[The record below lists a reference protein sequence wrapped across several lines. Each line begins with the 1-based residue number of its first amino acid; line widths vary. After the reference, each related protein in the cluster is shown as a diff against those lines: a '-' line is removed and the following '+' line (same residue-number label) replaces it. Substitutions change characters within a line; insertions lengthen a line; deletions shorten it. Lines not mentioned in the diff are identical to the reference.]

1 MIYPANSRYSKHC
14 AGNIPSHLLRN
25 EGKVMKRWI
34 VIVSGVFIVAVLVC
48 VGTACQPKG
57 LGTDNIGLDSDK
69 GRVMGIVTDKEE
81 LLPEGTTPQTY
92 EGALILVNEAVE
104 SGTYKLSADAPERIN
119 YVAGKEVA
127 KVRSGKDGYWQIE
140 LEPGMYFIRAFYGD
154 RSYSGNILIEVR
166 EGGEEHIVIE
176 LIHGV

>member
-1 MIYPANSRYSKHC
+1 
-14 AGNIPSHLLRN
+14 
-25 EGKVMKRWI
+25 MKRWI
-34 VIVSGVFIVAVLVC
+34 VLVLGVVLVAVLAY
-48 VGTACQPKG
+48 VGAACQPKD
-57 LGTDNIGLDSDK
+57 LDTDDIDRIGLDSDK

-104 SGTYKLSADAPERIN
+104 SGTYKVSADAPERTN

-154 RSYSGNILIEVR
+154 RSYSGSILIEVR